1 MSEYDRVI
9 HEIIKGISF
18 MTNNAIKY
26 RTTKIYD
33 GVIVSSAENGKY
45 NVKYNGLTHAIKSY
59 GQILPRNGQLVKVI
73 VPQGNQNLAWFFIP
87 GAEGGG
93 TGDGATFIPF
103 VSSEGIISWTNDK
116 GLSNPTPVN
125 IKGPQGNTGP
135 QGVQGE
141 RGLQG
146 EQGPQGAKGDTGPY
160 FTPSVNAAGDLSWT
174 NNGDLENPST
184 VNIKGPKGDIG
195 PQGEQGDVGP
205 QGPQGNTGPQGVQ
218 GERGLQGEQGPQG
231 AKGDTGPYFTPSVN
245 AAGDLSWTNNGDLE
259 NPSTV
264 NIKGPKGDIGPQGE
278 QGDVGPQGPQG
289 PAGRDGFIRKFSGS
303 LTNSGWVQSGEQ
315 YYFQVTI
322 SDMTENDVPNVYPQ
336 WTNQSS
342 QLTDWNKL
350 ENIQSFAGYVRF
362 YATSAFTSS
371 VNYIIAY

>member
-205 QGPQGNTGPQGVQ
+205 QGPQG
-218 GERGLQGEQGPQG
+218 
-231 AKGDTGPYFTPSVN
+231 
-245 AAGDLSWTNNGDLE
+245 
-259 NPSTV
+259 
-264 NIKGPKGDIGPQGE
+264 
-278 QGDVGPQGPQG
+278 

-303 LTNSGWVQSGEQ
+303 LTNSGWVQSGGQ